1 MQSSRVLSSK
11 PLREKKASRLT
22 TRSDFGTA
30 PPRKSK
36 RKLIQDD
43 LYQRLIHQWR
53 LTQTSQA
60 DSSYPILVAVNQF
73 INTVVAEE
81 KGPYK
86 HQISEEL
93 LDSLA
98 LAIRGM
104 KIKESKLH
112 EMYRINKRKNA
123 SSVQIYFNKFIST
136 DVLGYKFTPF
146 TSRTC
151 SLFSDDLVKELNLL
165 EIECV
170 SMISKQSTPFENAA
184 VIPQLCT
191 DITTPLKFSTEFAE
205 KIDPATMKPSG
216 PSQSTIRKHNKACA
230 RLQTLYDKRKT
241 LNHHEIALDCTMASI
256 IEKENALQKLSDDW
270 LIGIANKEIKRL
282 KLDYNHK
289 KRKLDSHIKEND
301 ENIKSVQVGLLH
313 PTITGKNINIPPVF
327 AAQHRG
333 KATRPV

>member
-123 SSVQIYFNKFIST
+123 SSVQIYFN
-136 DVLGYKFTPF
+136 
-146 TSRTC
+146 TC
-151 SLFSDDLVKELNLL
+151 GTLVKSKCNFDFKFKNPPRVLSCIFGFEVCFLN
-165 EIECV
+165 
-170 SMISKQSTPFENAA
+170 SS
-184 VIPQLCT
+184 
-191 DITTPLKFSTEFAE
+191 
-205 KIDPATMKPSG
+205 
-216 PSQSTIRKHNKACA
+216 
-230 RLQTLYDKRKT
+230 
-241 LNHHEIALDCTMASI
+241 LNP
-256 IEKENALQKLSDDW
+256 
-270 LIGIANKEIKRL
+270 G
-282 KLDYNHK
+282 
-289 KRKLDSHIKEND
+289 
-301 ENIKSVQVGLLH
+301 
-313 PTITGKNINIPPVF
+313 
-327 AAQHRG
+327 
-333 KATRPV
+333 

>member
-112 EMYRINKRKNA
+112 EMYRINKQFGW
-123 SSVQIYFNKFIST
+123 QIFF
-136 DVLGYKFTPF
+136 
-146 TSRTC
+146 
-151 SLFSDDLVKELNLL
+151 
-165 EIECV
+165 
-170 SMISKQSTPFENAA
+170 
-184 VIPQLCT
+184 
-191 DITTPLKFSTEFAE
+191 
-205 KIDPATMKPSG
+205 
-216 PSQSTIRKHNKACA
+216 
-230 RLQTLYDKRKT
+230 
-241 LNHHEIALDCTMASI
+241 
-256 IEKENALQKLSDDW
+256 
-270 LIGIANKEIKRL
+270 
-282 KLDYNHK
+282 
-289 KRKLDSHIKEND
+289 
-301 ENIKSVQVGLLH
+301 
-313 PTITGKNINIPPVF
+313 
-327 AAQHRG
+327 
-333 KATRPV
+333 